1 MWLMQC
7 TETYTKSLP
16 FLTGPL
22 KKNSMSRYD
31 RTRFLTKKNI
41 HKKRDTGDHD
51 IEIFKGSYP
60 HLLPRDTYR

>member
-1 MWLMQC
+1 
-7 TETYTKSLP
+7 
-16 FLTGPL
+16 
-22 KKNSMSRYD
+22 MSRYD

-51 IEIFKGSYP
+51 IDIFKGSYP